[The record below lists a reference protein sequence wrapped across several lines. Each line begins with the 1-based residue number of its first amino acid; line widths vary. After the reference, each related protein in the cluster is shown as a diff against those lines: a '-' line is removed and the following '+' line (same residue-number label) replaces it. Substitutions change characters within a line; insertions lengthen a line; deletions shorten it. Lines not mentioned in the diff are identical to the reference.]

1 MKRTARPLTPS
12 QQRAREALLEVVRNK
27 LLTLGDFS
35 HLQLRRDK
43 EHVLIEQPGPP
54 DDPED
59 RFAVLRL
66 TPIGGFR
73 FGLSLARH
81 TGRWEKLPIAGVLT
95 DVLEQAVAMLG
106 PWLAPQHGIVSGT
119 SGTDN

>member
-1 MKRTARPLTPS
+1 MQATRVSTSAWPLT
-12 QQRAREALLEVVRNK
+12 
-27 LLTLGDFS
+27 
-35 HLQLRRDK
+35 RDERLDIVSK
-43 EHVLIEQPGPP
+43 SPHERPP
-54 DDPED
+54 ENPDD
-59 RFAVLRL
+59 RFAVMRL

-81 TGRWEKLPIAGVLT
+81 TGRWEKLPIAGVLA

-106 PWLAPQHGIVSGT
+106 PWLAPQPGIVSGT

>member
-12 QQRAREALLEVVRNK
+12 QQRAREALCEVVRSK
-27 LLTLGDFS
+27 LMTLGDFG
-35 HLQLRRDK
+35 HLQLRRER

-106 PWLAPQHGIVSGT
+106 PWLAPQHGIVSET